1 MAKATEGYLFPSCF
15 ARKKLSPSKITYE
28 AAARP
33 DLRIGTRQQPCFA
46 FCEQGD
52 VGAFAFVN
60 APTSP
65 CSPGARQSEER
76 PMCAIF
82 REHYA

>member
-46 FCEQGD
+46 FCEQG
-52 VGAFAFVN
+52 G
-60 APTSP
+60 
-65 CSPGARQSEER
+65 RQSEER